1 MAADGKGACILP
13 HGVLFRGNAE
23 GEIRKNIVKAG
34 YIKGLI
40 GLPQN
45 LFYGTGIPACIII
58 LDKQEASDRK
68 GIFMIDAKDG
78 FVKDGNMNRLREED
92 IQRIVDTWEA
102 WVDVPHYARFVPQ
115 EEIEKNDYNLNI
127 PRYVDT
133 FEAEDVIDLDAITR
147 IQLNQLQGQLLRV
160 VIDHPQ
166 LSVDVF
172 FDENKVR
179 LEPTVTGHSQTPSI
193 FEQRPYDVQNKIT
206 DATATLHVANVVEL
220 VKLLLSD
227 MDQIG
232 NIPLQGDY
240 HLLQDIQRIIQQAE
254 PDLAAHL
261 SPWIGPQL
269 AHELSKIQLAPK
281 QLKRSLQSHL
291 FFVEDALK
299 EDSGL
304 FAPRWQMDDLN
315 RETRQLNQ
323 EVDRLE
329 ARFQQLQAQFNSHQ
343 QSTQN

>member
-1 MAADGKGACILP
+1 MWSILALGA
-13 HGVLFRGNAE
+13 VER
-23 GEIRKNIVKAG
+23 
-34 YIKGLI
+34 
-40 GLPQN
+40 
-45 LFYGTGIPACIII
+45 II
-58 LDKQEASDRK
+58 
-68 GIFMIDAKDG
+68 
-78 FVKDGNMNRLREED
+78 
-92 IQRIVDTWEA
+92 
-102 WVDVPHYARFVPQ
+102 HH
-115 EEIEKNDYNLNI
+115 
-127 PRYVDT
+127 
-133 FEAEDVIDLDAITR
+133 VIDLDAITR

-160 VIDHPQ
+160 VIDSPQ

-172 FDENKVR
+172 FDENRVR
-179 LEPTVTGHSQTPSI
+179 LEPTVTGQSQSPSI
-193 FEQRPYDVQNKIT
+193 FEQRPFDPQHTLK
-206 DATATLHVANVVEL
+206 DATATLHVENTVEL

-227 MDQIG
+227 IDQIG

-240 HLLQDIQRIIQQAE
+240 HLLQDIQKIMQQAE

-269 AHELSKIQLAPK
+269 AHELGKVQLAPK

-323 EVDRLE
+323 EIDRLE
-329 ARFQQLQAQFNSHQ
+329 AKLQQLNAQFNPQ
-343 QSTQN
+343 KQPT

>member
-1 MAADGKGACILP
+1 MWSILALGA
-13 HGVLFRGNAE
+13 VER
-23 GEIRKNIVKAG
+23 
-34 YIKGLI
+34 
-40 GLPQN
+40 
-45 LFYGTGIPACIII
+45 II
-58 LDKQEASDRK
+58 
-68 GIFMIDAKDG
+68 
-78 FVKDGNMNRLREED
+78 
-92 IQRIVDTWEA
+92 
-102 WVDVPHYARFVPQ
+102 HH
-115 EEIEKNDYNLNI
+115 
-127 PRYVDT
+127 
-133 FEAEDVIDLDAITR
+133 VIDLDAITR

-160 VIDHPQ
+160 VINSPQ

-179 LEPTVTGHSQTPSI
+179 LEPTVTGQSQTPSI
-193 FEQRPYDVQNKIT
+193 FEQRPFDSQSKLT
-206 DATATLHVANVVEL
+206 DATATLQVENVVEL

-227 MDQIG
+227 LDKIG

-240 HLLQDIQRIIQQAE
+240 HLLQDIQRIMQQAE

-269 AHELSKIQLAPK
+269 AHELGKIQFAPT

-291 FFVEDALK
+291 FFVEDTLK

-323 EVDRLE
+323 ELDRLE
-329 ARFQQLQAQFNSHQ
+329 AKFQQLHASLNPQKQPSQ
-343 QSTQN
+343 D

>member
-1 MAADGKGACILP
+1 MWSILALGA
-13 HGVLFRGNAE
+13 VER
-23 GEIRKNIVKAG
+23 
-34 YIKGLI
+34 
-40 GLPQN
+40 
-45 LFYGTGIPACIII
+45 IIH
-58 LDKQEASDRK
+58 Q
-68 GIFMIDAKDG
+68 
-78 FVKDGNMNRLREED
+78 
-92 IQRIVDTWEA
+92 
-102 WVDVPHYARFVPQ
+102 
-115 EEIEKNDYNLNI
+115 
-127 PRYVDT
+127 
-133 FEAEDVIDLDAITR
+133 VIDLDAITR
-147 IQLNQLQGQLLRV
+147 IQINQLQGQLLRV

-240 HLLQDIQRIIQQAE
+240 HLLQDIQRIMQQAE

-269 AHELSKIQLAPK
+269 AHELGKIQLAPK

-291 FFVEDALK
+291 FFIEDTLK

-304 FAPRWQMDDLN
+304 FAPRWQMDDLH

-323 EVDRLE
+323 ELDRLE
-329 ARFQQLQAQFNSHQ
+329 AKFQQLHASFNPAKHSSQ
-343 QSTQN
+343 D

>member
-1 MAADGKGACILP
+1 MWSILALGA
-13 HGVLFRGNAE
+13 VER
-23 GEIRKNIVKAG
+23 
-34 YIKGLI
+34 
-40 GLPQN
+40 
-45 LFYGTGIPACIII
+45 IIH
-58 LDKQEASDRK
+58 Q
-68 GIFMIDAKDG
+68 
-78 FVKDGNMNRLREED
+78 
-92 IQRIVDTWEA
+92 
-102 WVDVPHYARFVPQ
+102 
-115 EEIEKNDYNLNI
+115 
-127 PRYVDT
+127 
-133 FEAEDVIDLDAITR
+133 VIDLDAITR

-269 AHELSKIQLAPK
+269 AHELGKIQLAPK

-329 ARFQQLQAQFNSHQ
+329 ARFQQLQAQLKPLLTSPSKGEELLNP
-343 QSTQN
+343 TQD

>member
-1 MAADGKGACILP
+1 MWSILALGAIE
-13 HGVLFRGNAE
+13 R
-23 GEIRKNIVKAG
+23 
-34 YIKGLI
+34 LI
-40 GLPQN
+40 
-45 LFYGTGIPACIII
+45 
-58 LDKQEASDRK
+58 
-68 GIFMIDAKDG
+68 
-78 FVKDGNMNRLREED
+78 
-92 IQRIVDTWEA
+92 
-102 WVDVPHYARFVPQ
+102 HH
-115 EEIEKNDYNLNI
+115 
-127 PRYVDT
+127 
-133 FEAEDVIDLDAITR
+133 VIDLDAITR
-147 IQLNQLQGQLLRV
+147 VQLNQLQGQLLRV
-160 VIDHPQ
+160 VIDSPQ

-179 LEPTVTGHSQTPSI
+179 LEPTVTGQSQAPSI
-193 FEQRPYDVQNKIT
+193 FEQRPFDSQNKLT
-206 DATATLHVANVVEL
+206 DATATLHVENVVEL

-240 HLLQDIQRIIQQAE
+240 HLLQEIQRIMQQAE

-269 AHELSKIQLAPK
+269 AHELGKIQRAPQ

-299 EDSGL
+299 EDSGI

-323 EVDRLE
+323 EIDRLE
-329 ARFQQLQAQFNSHQ
+329 AKFQLLQAQLNTQHQPSHD
-343 QSTQN
+343 